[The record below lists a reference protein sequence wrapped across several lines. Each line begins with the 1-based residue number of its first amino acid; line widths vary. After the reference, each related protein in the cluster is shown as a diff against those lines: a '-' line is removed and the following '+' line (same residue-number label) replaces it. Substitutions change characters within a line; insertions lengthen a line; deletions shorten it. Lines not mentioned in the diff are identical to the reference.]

1 MNLGHGGNVEEI
13 SRTYGIKEDEIIDF
27 SANINPIGISL
38 EVKKAM
44 IEALNKVERYP
55 DITYYEFKKAIEE
68 YESVDINNILLG
80 NGAAEV
86 IFNIVRGLK
95 PEKALIPAPTFVEY
109 EDALKSVG
117 CSINHYKLKEDFNLD
132 LGFIDQIKE
141 DIDIV
146 FICNPN
152 NPTGVLTSKEYI
164 LEVIKKAKK
173 FNTAVVIDESF
184 LDFVAEKHRF
194 SAISLVNEY
203 KNLIVVKSLTK
214 FFAFPGIRV
223 GYGITSND
231 NYINNINNISIPW
244 AINTVAAAGA
254 VAALKQKGYINK
266 TIDYVKEEKEYLYKK
281 LSEFEGL
288 KVYKPSVNF
297 MFFKDIKGINLK
309 ENLLKYGILIRSC
322 DNYIGLDKGY
332 YRVAVRTREENDDLV
347 ESFTRNLG

>member
-13 SRTYGIKEDEIIDF
+13 SRTYDIKEDEIIDF
-27 SANINPIGISL
+27 SANINPVGISM

-44 IEALNKVERYP
+44 IEALDKVERYP
-55 DITYYEFKKAIEE
+55 DITYYELKKAIEE
-68 YESVDINNILLG
+68 YEKVDMNKIILG

-86 IFNIVRGLK
+86 IFNIARGLK
-95 PEKALIPAPTFVEY
+95 PKKALLPAPTFVEY

-117 CSINHYKLKEDFNLD
+117 CSINHFKLKDDFKLNC
-132 LGFIDQIKE
+132 GFIDEIKE

-152 NPTGVLTSKEYI
+152 NPTGVLTNREYI
-164 LEVIKKAKK
+164 LEVIKVANKNNA
-173 FNTAVVIDESF
+173 TVVIDESF
-184 LDFVAEKHRF
+184 LDFVEGKDEF
-194 SAISLVNEY
+194 SAIGLVGEY

-223 GYGITSND
+223 GFGITANV
-231 NYINNINNISIPW
+231 NYINSINNISIPW

-254 VAALKQKGYINK
+254 VAALKQKDYINK
-266 TIDYVKEEKEYLYKK
+266 SIEYVKAEKEYLFNK
-281 LSEFEGL
+281 LSEFRGL

-297 MFFKDIKGINLK
+297 IFFKDIKGLNLK

-332 YRVAVRTREENDDLV
+332 YRVAVRTREENNSLLKALR
-347 ESFTRNLG
+347 FR

>member
-27 SANINPIGISL
+27 SANINPVGISK

-44 IEALNKVERYP
+44 IEALDKIERYP
-55 DITYYEFKKAIEE
+55 DITYYELKKAIEE
-68 YESVDINNILLG
+68 YEKVDMNKIILG

-86 IFNIVRGLK
+86 IFNIARGLK
-95 PEKALIPAPTFVEY
+95 PKKALLPAPTFVEY
-109 EDALKSVG
+109 EDALTSVE
-117 CSINHYKLKEDFNLD
+117 CEVKHYKLKEDFNLD
-132 LGFIDQIKE
+132 SDFIEELKE

-152 NPTGVLTSKEYI
+152 NPTGVLTNKEYI
-164 LEVIKKAKK
+164 IEVLKKTNKY
-173 FNTAVVIDESF
+173 NTTVVIDESF
-184 LDFVAEKHRF
+184 LDFIEQKEEF
-194 SAISLVNEY
+194 SAIGLINEY
-203 KNLIVVKSLTK
+203 ENLIVVKSLTK

-223 GYGITSND
+223 GYGITANV
-231 NYINNINNISIPW
+231 NYINSINNISIPW

-254 VAALKQKGYINK
+254 ITALKQKDYINK
-266 TIDYVKEEKEYLYKK
+266 SIEYVKEEKDYLFNK
-281 LSEFEGL
+281 LSEFSYL

-297 MFFKDIKGINLK
+297 IFFKDIKGLNLK

-332 YRVAVRTREENDDLV
+332 YRVAVRIREENEALV
-347 ESFTRNLG
+347 GALET